1 LKEEA
6 EIYYPKID
14 KLIENIIL
22 TFKNA
27 DKIREELNTKYNGKN
42 GEKDKLNEKLKE
54 TSNRIVKV
62 MQDYKNVF
70 PADTMELSV
79 EVESLPE
86 FINKYEKIITEGL
99 PEHEN
104 RFKEM
109 LNKNTIEDIRV
120 FDVKLDTHSKQIR
133 KKIDEINKHLK
144 EIEFNKGTYIEL
156 STESNSNKEISD
168 FKKDLKDCYVDIFGN
183 SDAYTETRFNMVKKF
198 LDRFMSNES
207 KDMEWTKN
215 VTDVRN
221 WFMFSA
227 SERYF
232 EDDTEKEY
240 YSDTAG
246 KSGGQKEKLAY
257 TILASALAYQFGL
270 SYEEPRSKSFR
281 FVVIDEAF
289 GRGDDESTQ
298 FGLELFKKLNLQ
310 LLVVTPFQKIHIIE
324 NYINTV
330 HIVSNTEGNNSEI
343 QYLTAEEYKQEKQ
356 KRNLINVIQETA
368 Q

>member
-1 LKEEA
+1 
-6 EIYYPKID
+6 
-14 KLIENIIL
+14 
-22 TFKNA
+22 
-27 DKIREELNTKYNGKN
+27 
-42 GEKDKLNEKLKE
+42 
-54 TSNRIVKV
+54 

-70 PADTMELSV
+70 PAETLELSV
-79 EVESLPE
+79 EIESLPE
-86 FINKYEKIITEGL
+86 FIREYEKIINEGL

-109 LNKNTIEDIRV
+109 LNKNTIQDISV
-120 FDVKLDTHSKQIR
+120 FESKLDAHSKQIK

-156 STESNSNKEISD
+156 STESSSDKEIRD
-168 FKKDLKDCYVDIFGN
+168 FKKDLKDCFADIFDD
-183 SDAYTETRFNMVKKF
+183 SDAYTENRFYMVKKF
-198 LDRFMSNES
+198 LDRFMSNEN
-207 KDMEWTKN
+207 KDTEWTKK

-221 WFMFSA
+221 WFLFSA
-227 SERYF
+227 SERFF
-232 EDDTEKEY
+232 EDGSEKEY
-240 YSDTAG
+240 FSDSAG

-270 SYEEPRSKSFR
+270 VYGEPRSKSFR
-281 FVVIDEAF
+281 FVTIDEAF

-330 HIVSNTEGNNSEI
+330 HIVSNSEGNNSEI
-343 QYLTAEEYKQEKQ
+343 QYLTAEEYKQEKRQ
-356 KRNLINVIQETA
+356 RNLINIIQETEL
-368 Q
+368 